1 MIGAS
6 LNCASGGRAFAGP
19 WSTQPLVG
27 VAAEYATNPGLISV
41 HGQSETHAA
50 LLLDLPFNYDLDTVH
65 YAVIPRVRY
74 SDTTGYSSVTSNY
87 LHLDASA
94 KFANEIDAATLT
106 GALYQDSSLLY
117 AGEVANGVGVRR
129 DTASVGVNWQHSL
142 SERAQ
147 FQLDTNAV
155 RTRYAQSVQLGNLV
169 DYSDVGVSPAVSYT
183 VSELSTV
190 RILGGVSRYKSLN
203 GLTDSDSTNL
213 QLGWDHHF
221 DELWSLSTTAG
232 YSKSIDHYHYVFET
246 IGSSQNG
253 AVYSANLT
261 RQTETLTATAGA
273 TRALTPTGFAFLTRQ
288 DTVNGQVNYSYS
300 ERLSFAASVTW
311 ANIAEPLLTG
321 GYSTRRFYNGDISAN
336 WHWTEQWILSL
347 HVNKI
352 GQRFGA
358 QAGQRPVSPTS
369 DGVSLE
375 ISRHFYQTNQ

>member
-1 MIGAS
+1 
-6 LNCASGGRAFAGP
+6 
-19 WSTQPLVG
+19 
-27 VAAEYATNPGLISV
+27 
-41 HGQSETHAA
+41 
-50 LLLDLPFNYDLDTVH
+50 
-65 YAVIPRVRY
+65 VRY